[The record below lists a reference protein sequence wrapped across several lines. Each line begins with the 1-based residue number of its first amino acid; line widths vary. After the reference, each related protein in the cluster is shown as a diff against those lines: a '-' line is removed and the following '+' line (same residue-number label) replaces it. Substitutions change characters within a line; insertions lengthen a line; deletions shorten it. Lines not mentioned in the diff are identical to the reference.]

1 MKFLRRLRRAAMLLA
16 QLGPCAD
23 FAGGL
28 GPLRRQLVHRLSAG
42 DWRGLVAW
50 MIAVASYRQRGNAA
64 LYRRWLSIRSPRQGP
79 QEPALAVIPAIGATT
94 DCLASCLRSAAA
106 APIAGVDWLV
116 VTDAN
121 GVAASLRLP
130 DSRDGF
136 DVAVVDEPSLDA
148 VLAAIRQRLADAT
161 SSRYGFVLLYAPG
174 CVPGEMPFP
183 ASQEAVLYYGD
194 EDWVNARGDR
204 ERPFFKPG
212 FSPDLLLHQD
222 YLSSC
227 LAMTRTLA
235 EQLPRVHVPD
245 YHSLALMLAE
255 IADRVEY
262 VDAFVVH
269 RYFEP
274 PLAESKQESCATG
287 EPQRIPAYLP
297 CYLRR
302 RYGDRATVEKRGQGW
317 RCRFAAP
324 DRFVSVIVPTRDRV
338 DLLHNCVHGLHRTND
353 ASRFEVIVVDNGSVE
368 AATQAWLRDAARH
381 YPRLQVISAPGEFN
395 WSRLNNLGMA
405 HAGGDVFVFLNND
418 IDPMGRHWLD
428 QLADVA
434 SRPDVGAAGAL
445 LLYPTGAIQHA
456 GVVLGFGGCA
466 DHIYR
471 GIKPTENGHL
481 FVPPTVP
488 RNVAAVTGACM
499 AVSRDTVV
507 AIGPFDENY
516 RVAGGDV
523 EICIRALGAGLMN
536 VYLPDV
542 QLVHLESQTRPRKD
556 PAGDVCRLKALI
568 AAQHPADPFYNP
580 NLSMVSLYPSHLI

>member
-1 MKFLRRLRRAAMLLA
+1 MLLA
-16 QLGPCAD
+16 NLGSCAD
-23 FAGGL
+23 FAGGT
-28 GPLRRQLVHRLSAG
+28 GPLLRLIVHRLSVR

-50 MIAVASYRQRGNAA
+50 MVAVASHRQRGNAA
-64 LYRRWLSIRSPRQGP
+64 LYRRWLATRSPRTGP
-79 QEPALAVIPAIGATT
+79 QGPALAVISAIAAEA
-94 DCLASCLRSAAA
+94 DHLASYLHLAIAEPAAEADLLVVADSCAVAAA
-106 APIAGVDWLV
+106 GSLLASRADIDIA
-116 VTDAN
+116 
-121 GVAASLRLP
+121 
-130 DSRDGF
+130 
-136 DVAVVDEPSLDA
+136 AVEEPTLDA
-148 VLAAIRQRLADAT
+148 VLVAVRGFLAREA
-161 SSRYGFVLLYAPG
+161 SSRYRFVLLYAPG

-227 LAMTRTLA
+227 LAMTSALA
-235 EQLPRVHVPD
+235 ERLPSRHVPD
-245 YHSLALMLAE
+245 WHSLALMLVEA
-255 IADRVEY
+255 ADRVEY

-269 RYFEP
+269 RYFDP

-324 DRFVSVIVPTRDRV
+324 DRFVSVIVPTRDRA
-338 DLLHNCVHGLHRTND
+338 DLLRSCVRGLYKTND
-353 ASRFEVIVVDNGSVE
+353 ADRFEVIVVDNGSVE
-368 AATQAWLRDAARH
+368 EATKDWLRNAVRH
-381 YPRLQVISAPGEFN
+381 YPRLQVVSAPGEFN

-405 HAGGDVFVFLNND
+405 RAGGDVFVFLNND
-418 IDPMGRHWLD
+418 IDPMSRHWLD
-428 QLADVA
+428 RLADVA

-580 NLSMVSLYPSHLI
+580 NLSMASLYPSYPI